1 MTILCKDRNITERV
15 FLQEK
20 IDGSINLAD
29 FNYPDGIYKVSILDK
44 DGDVISKN
52 NKIIKNGRDV
62 ELHRRFEGSKNMIM
76 AQSYRIPMNNLNQK
90 VLQFIM
96 DNCQDINKIFIDA
109 MPSVNNRLIDTKH
122 MVYVDE
128 DINNSSINKD
138 RCRGNWIP
146 VEDINNGYDSIDID
160 GRVVKFED
168 IMEFSEKYMIVKG
181 FMQVGKSKFIISS
194 SVWFMLNGMS
204 SIIVLRNYNGDK
216 DQLIRRIS
224 EYNHMLQEFLGN
236 ELKGKF
242 KIETVTD
249 KNIQIEHFTDN
260 NNPKIIVCIAH
271 PTPLKKLNNIVENPK
286 VTKKYALFLD
296 EVDFIDSEGTCV
308 QKELDK
314 LRQHCFCSYGVS
326 ATILDSTFKRVFV

>member
-1 MTILCKDRNITERV
+1 MKILTILVILLIIIT
-15 FLQEK
+15 
-20 IDGSINLAD
+20 N
-29 FNYPDGIYKVSILDK
+29 
-44 DGDVISKN
+44 
-52 NKIIKNGRDV
+52 
-62 ELHRRFEGSKNMIM
+62 
-76 AQSYRIPMNNLNQK
+76 
-90 VLQFIM
+90 
-96 DNCQDINKIFIDA
+96 
-109 MPSVNNRLIDTKH
+109 
-122 MVYVDE
+122 
-128 DINNSSINKD
+128 

-160 GRVVKFED
+160 GRIVKFED